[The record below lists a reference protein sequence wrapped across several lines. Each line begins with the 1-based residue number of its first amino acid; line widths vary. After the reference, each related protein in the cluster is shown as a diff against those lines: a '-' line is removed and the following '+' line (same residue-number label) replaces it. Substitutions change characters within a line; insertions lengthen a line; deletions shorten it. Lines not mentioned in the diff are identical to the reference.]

1 MGSLQSMQNSNVQQ
15 VEIAANSAYRFPP
28 KSGCYFGSHFSMGGQ
43 RFETPQPEAY
53 LFGEN
58 ADVNYLNSR
67 PAPFPYPAPQPN
79 EPTKTLKSLVNI
91 RKDSL
96 KLVKAISTTDEE
108 SESPSTRYSIE
119 FIFDSEAKT
128 AITFYFFATEEIT
141 GGKAVYTAKNASLRS
156 ETFRYERGAN
166 QTFAQPAFTFDP
178 SDFDDG
184 EFTYDPLKD
193 VIPIVIQCTVD
204 EGDEHSGHC
213 HTLIATFEQSA
224 DGAYTMKPMKQ
235 KQMVEGV
242 FYLLQEIYGI
252 ENKNNPDAPKQPD
265 EEEFPDDDDNGSD
278 CVICMSDARDTLI
291 LPCRHLC
298 LCNGCADSLRFQA
311 SCCPIC
317 RAPFRAL
324 LQIRALRKVMGN
336 PAPVDDEESSMSQE
350 NVPPGYEAIPLGEAL
365 NGPGKSVQGA
375 EGGATGGGE
384 TLSRSGTSEGR
395 RKKKKSRTN
404 SLASLRSRG
413 AATPAAAVDQA
424 NSYQEVNEKNE
435 MMRVD
440 VRGDGKK
447 KTTDEK
453 QEEEIPVINSGNMLT
468 PQKTAAPVSIEN
480 LGAAALALNG
490 GTAKTMVV
498 TLPPE
503 PEMNLDDRSPVEVL
517 TLESEPKPGSYHL
530 DHEEVAM
537 DNMEPSANNSM
548 FLDGNSK
555 SPDAVSHGPSLL
567 GVDIDLP
574 GTPTSD
580 SFTAPGTPLDVSS
593 SLSSSSQRQMPS
605 MPSTPSNIQLEEA
618 ASKDPIV

>member
-96 KLVKAISTTDEE
+96 KLVKAISSTTDEE

-252 ENKNNPDAPKQPD
+252 ENKNNPDAPKV
-265 EEEFPDDDDNGSD
+265 GSD
-278 CVICMSDARDTLI
+278 NNNDNMSQENVPPGYEAIPLGEALNGPGKSVQGAEGENNKHLI
-291 LPCRHLC
+291 SNGTIGVTEAHSNNQYLKLKAGHLC

-480 LGAAALALNG
+480 LGAAALAL
-490 GTAKTMVV
+490 T
-498 TLPPE
+498 
-503 PEMNLDDRSPVEVL
+503 EVQ
-517 TLESEPKPGSYHL
+517 PKPW
-530 DHEEVAM
+530 
-537 DNMEPSANNSM
+537 
-548 FLDGNSK
+548 
-555 SPDAVSHGPSLL
+555 
-567 GVDIDLP
+567 
-574 GTPTSD
+574 
-580 SFTAPGTPLDVSS
+580 
-593 SLSSSSQRQMPS
+593 
-605 MPSTPSNIQLEEA
+605 
-618 ASKDPIV
+618 